1 MTAFIFM
8 IESFTTSNFY
18 LAAFLNASGFEMAR
32 IEKLVID
39 GKSTFVFYESP
50 ELQKMAAAF
59 LMENKVSVDVHRFIE
74 KIKRLKS
81 ALYDG

>member
-1 MTAFIFM
+1 M
-8 IESFTTSNFY
+8 IKKFETSNFY

-32 IEKLVID
+32 IEKPAMD
-39 GKSTFVFYESP
+39 RKSTFVFDESP
-50 ELQKMAAAF
+50 ELQKLAAAF
-59 LMENKVSVDVHRFIE
+59 LMENKVSVDVHCFIE